1 DGAGCRIQPFSYAL
15 SRELHPPAFG
25 PVFHVED
32 PEAVVLGK
40 YPDGKAALAVR
51 DMGDWKTVYCAVPR
65 MNSDLLRGVAR
76 YAGVH
81 LYSNRDVVMKVD
93 NRLLMLHN
101 GYEGDVQLDIAL
113 PGAGRVV
120 DAYSGEVMTQNGQ
133 SFVAK
138 LPKVATRLY
147 WLNPPPE
154 TRTE

>member
-1 DGAGCRIQPFSYAL
+1 
-15 SRELHPPAFG
+15 
-25 PVFHVED
+25 
-32 PEAVVLGK
+32 
-40 YPDGKAALAVR
+40 
-51 DMGDWKTVYCAVPR
+51 